1 MNTELIYLG
10 FYIAVGFVLLLFA
23 IKLYSQLKSYTFVKS
38 FPDYVGILDYCM
50 DKAFNITYKDRI
62 LVYSLDATK
71 LPEEELNVVSKDFV
85 KLVIRF
91 LGPRLESQLISL
103 FGNRETFMF
112 HILDYFNSRYED
124 DEIRKTT
131 LDNLTSESPE
141 NVS

>member
-38 FPDYVGILDYCM
+38 FSDYVGILDYCM

-71 LPEEELNVVSKDFV
+71 LPEEELDVVSKDFV

-91 LGPRLESQLISL
+91 LGPRLESQLVSL
-103 FGNRETFMF
+103 FGNREAFMF

-124 DEIRKTT
+124 DEIRKTA
-131 LDNLTSESPE
+131 LDNLTSETPE
-141 NVS
+141 NIS